1 MDDGFQ
7 GFQDILDSVPEK
19 RSRSRLEPYGRLIHG
34 LLRRSRSYREIAR
47 ILRERF
53 HLHASISTIHD
64 FVRIRAGQARKS
76 RKRNPAG
83 YDQTTKGNA
92 PERENKMPMD
102 VIAPRAALEEVQRI
116 AALKIRP
123 AEAPAQSQQFHY
135 DPSEPLHLPQK
146 TESGRAEK

>member
-1 MDDGFQ
+1 MDDGFL

-64 FVRIRAGQARKS
+64 FVRIRAGQARKA

-83 YDQTTKGNA
+83 YVKRPRGMRLKG
-92 PERENKMPMD
+92 
-102 VIAPRAALEEVQRI
+102 
-116 AALKIRP
+116 
-123 AEAPAQSQQFHY
+123 
-135 DPSEPLHLPQK
+135 K
-146 TESGRAEK
+146 TRCRWMS